1 MNFNYPSAHYMY
13 LKIELDPL
21 YDSDKLSTPSKGNAN

>member
-1 MNFNYPSAHYMY
+1 MNFNYPMCTLHVS
-13 LKIELDPL
+13 KKELDPL

>member
-1 MNFNYPSAHYMY
+1 MNFHNPMY

-21 YDSDKLSTPSKGNAN
+21 YDSDKLRTPSKGNAN